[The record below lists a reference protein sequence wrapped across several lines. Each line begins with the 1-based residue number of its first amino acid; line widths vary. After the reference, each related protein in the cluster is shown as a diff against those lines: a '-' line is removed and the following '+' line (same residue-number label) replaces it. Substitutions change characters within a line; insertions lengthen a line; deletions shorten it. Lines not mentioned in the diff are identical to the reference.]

1 MDVENYTIGFIPES
15 ARYGHPRR
23 LFTIWFS
30 ANLQLLALSVGAF
43 GTLSGMSLAW
53 TIVALLIGNTVGTVF
68 MAAHSAQGPQLGVP
82 QMIQS
87 RAQFGVIGAALP
99 LISVVGAYTLYTAL
113 DAIIVRHAI
122 QSLVPMSENVAIV
135 MFGLAALIVAFVG
148 YELIHRIGGMLSIAS
163 GLVVTATA
171 ILLASQ
177 VSWPQALFASPGGH
191 GFIVA
196 GFLVTISQ
204 STSWCLSA
212 SPYVA
217 DYSRYLPG
225 NVAPARTF
233 WYTASGNFL
242 GATAMMVLGAF
253 LAQHFL
259 TISQDPSIGIPAL
272 FGRVGPA
279 VKLVLIG
286 GVFLGVV
293 MNFYSSYMSV
303 VTISTGSIKTFSMSK
318 GYKLAIMSVLM
329 VISVTL
335 AIGTKDDFDAYFA
348 DVLGI
353 VIYVLIP
360 WSAINLSDYYLVRH
374 GHYRIDDL
382 FDSAGEYGRFNKG
395 AIAVYLIAIAA
406 QIPFMRLSFYIGP
419 VARWLHADLAWLPG
433 LIVPAVL
440 FTVLERARITS
451 PVVSG
456 SSLA

>member
-1 MDVENYTIGFIPES
+1 MKVESHSIGFIPEA

-53 TIVALLIGNTVGTVF
+53 TIVALLIGNTIGTIF

-87 RAQFGVIGAALP
+87 RAQFGVLGAALP
-99 LISVVGAYTLYTAL
+99 LASVVVAYTLYTAL
-113 DAIIVRHAI
+113 DCIIVRHAI
-122 QSLVPMSENVAIV
+122 QSLVPVSENGAIIL
-135 MFGLAALIVAFVG
+135 FGLVALVVAFIG
-148 YELIHRIGGMLSIAS
+148 YELIHRIGGLMSLAS
-163 GLVVTATA
+163 ALVVIATTA
-171 ILLASQ
+171 ILAAR
-177 VSWPQALFASPGGH
+177 VSWPTALFQSPGAT
-191 GFIVA
+191 GFVTA

-225 NVAPARTF
+225 DVSPPRTF
-233 WYTASGNFL
+233 WYTAGGNFF
-242 GATAMMVLGAF
+242 GATAMMTLGAF

-259 TISQDPSIGIPAL
+259 GISNDPSIGIPAL
-272 FGRVGPA
+272 FGRLGA
-279 VKLVLIG
+279 VIKLVLIG

-303 VTISTGSIKTFSMSK
+303 VTISTGPIKDFAMNRR
-318 GYKLAIMSVLM
+318 YKFCIMLALM
-329 VISVTL
+329 IISVAL
-335 AIGTKDDFDAYFA
+335 AVATKNDFDEYFN

-360 WSAINLSDYYLVRH
+360 WSAINLSDYYFVRH
-374 GHYRIDDL
+374 GRYQIADL
-382 FDSAGEYGRFNKG
+382 FDGSGEYGLFNWS
-395 AIAVYLIAIAA
+395 AIAVYVLAIVA
-406 QIPFMRLSFYIGP
+406 QIPFMRLTFYTGP
-419 VARWLHADLAWLPG
+419 FAAWLHADLAFLPG

-440 FTVLERARITS
+440 FTLIERRR
-451 PVVSG
+451 
-456 SSLA
+456 LAELR